1 MKAWLLENVQAPLPV
16 APKGA
21 TTGGARLP
29 LQALTANLVNT
40 RAGMPTARIS
50 MRMR

>member
-1 MKAWLLENVQAPLPV
+1 MKAWLLENVQAPPPA
-16 APKGA
+16 APKGNCA
-21 TTGGARLP
+21 GGARLP

-40 RAGMPTARIS
+40 RAGAPAARIS